1 VISEGAGR
9 TGGREHATGFDDAFD
24 RLFLRAYRASFQIL
38 RNREDAEDVAMDTM
52 ARALRDWERLDPAPD
67 GWVVRVA
74 ANRSIDVWRRTERQ
88 RRHLREERPVV
99 PESYREDDIALR
111 QAVAKLSKRQREVV
125 VLRYIM
131 DLSERE
137 TADALGC
144 STGSVKQHA
153 SRGLA
158 ALRRRLT
165 DEDLE
170 GLGRG

>member
-1 VISEGAGR
+1 
-9 TGGREHATGFDDAFD
+9 
-24 RLFLRAYRASFQIL
+24 
-38 RNREDAEDVAMDTM
+38 
-52 ARALRDWERLDPAPD
+52 
-67 GWVVRVA
+67 
-74 ANRSIDVWRRTERQ
+74 
-88 RRHLREERPVV
+88 V
-99 PESYREDDIALR
+99 PESHREDDIALR